1 MKQKRFVAVV
11 AMMLCLGVL
20 LTGCGKID
28 SVTKS
33 EFAKVMD
40 TKEYKVEDQSS
51 MIRDDSLKVVYMA
64 VPEKEADADTDAS
77 KDESTYAGQHQVE
90 FYEFKDAESCE
101 AAFDKMVDEQKAV
114 YKNASKYSCKE
125 KDVSNG
131 GSVTITT
138 DEILYRIVCAD
149 ETMVI
154 GISSPDRA
162 DEINGIFDALGV

>member
-1 MKQKRFVAVV
+1 MKQKRFVTVV
-11 AMMLCLGVL
+11 AMMLCLSVL

-40 TKEYKVEDQSS
+40 AKEYKVEDQSS

-64 VPEKEADADTDAS
+64 VPEKNAEADSS
-77 KDESTYAGQHQVE
+77 KEESTYVGQHQVE

-101 AAFDKMVDEQKAV
+101 AAFDKMVNEQKAV

-125 KDVSNG
+125 KNVSNG

-138 DEILYRIVCAD
+138 DEILYCIVCAD

-162 DEINGIFDALGV
+162 DEINGIFESLGI